1 MLDDGTRIVTPRDA
15 ADLFAEVFATVAEA
29 TDAIERVL
37 RGRRLLQR
45 FPRAIHPQRNPFGI
59 LTAPVDAAKRSPGA
73 RRPRRVRHAPQWHQL
88 TGSLINSSSQRAGAG
103 ITVTMFVFTPVCRDA
118 KHAGAPTDTLQ
129 PNRDSRSSKAQ
140 WEDIMRCI
148 KLAWTSLAAFML
160 LGAHAQA
167 AEFSAHF
174 SGFQE
179 IGGLGAGETGAI
191 FSQGKGT
198 LELDLNKNA
207 NALVFKLTYSG
218 LGSGVTQA
226 HVHFG
231 KVHVAGGII
240 VFFCS
245 NLGNGP
251 SGTPACPQAGTVTGG
266 GFKQSS
272 QHLNEGG
279 CDGHS
284 KATITPFWTIAVAVT
299 GAAASSGAI

>member
-1 MLDDGTRIVTPRDA
+1 ML
-15 ADLFAEVFATVAEA
+15 
-29 TDAIERVL
+29 
-37 RGRRLLQR
+37 
-45 FPRAIHPQRNPFGI
+45 
-59 LTAPVDAAKRSPGA
+59 
-73 RRPRRVRHAPQWHQL
+73 
-88 TGSLINSSSQRAGAG
+88 
-103 ITVTMFVFTPVCRDA
+103 VFTPVCRNA

-140 WEDIMRCI
+140 WEDIMHCI
-148 KLAWTSLAAFML
+148 KLACTSLAAFML
-160 LGAHAQA
+160 LGAHAEA

-179 IGGLGAGETGAI
+179 VGGVGAGQTGAI

-240 VFFCS
+240 AFFCS

-251 SGTPACPQAGTVTGG
+251 SGTPACPQAGTVTG
-266 GFKQSS
+266 
-272 QHLNEGG
+272 
-279 CDGHS
+279 
-284 KATITPFWTIAVAVT
+284 TITSGMVIGPTPQGIAPGNFDALVAALTSNTAYGNIHTVNFPA
-299 GAAASSGAI
+299 GEIRGQIRREGDRD